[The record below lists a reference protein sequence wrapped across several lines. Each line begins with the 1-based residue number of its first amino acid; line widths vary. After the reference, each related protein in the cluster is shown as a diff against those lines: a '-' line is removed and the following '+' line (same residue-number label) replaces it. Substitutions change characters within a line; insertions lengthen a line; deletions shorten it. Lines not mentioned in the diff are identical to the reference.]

1 MQPSYLSS
9 FGTFTKSASA
19 CVSSQVQTRA
29 FLYSNVI
36 TTQLW
41 NHQIENQTIKLK
53 LSLL

>member
-9 FGTFTKSASA
+9 VSA